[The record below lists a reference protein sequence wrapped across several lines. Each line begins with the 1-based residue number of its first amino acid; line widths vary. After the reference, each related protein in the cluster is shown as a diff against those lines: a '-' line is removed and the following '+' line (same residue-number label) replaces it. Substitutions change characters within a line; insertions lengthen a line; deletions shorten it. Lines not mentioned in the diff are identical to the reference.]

1 MATRPL
7 AVHTDADPER
17 VAAALETK
25 LLGEA
30 GIDVRGRRCRSEEEV
45 IELASQADV
54 ILNGLVPIT
63 RRILESVGRCKA
75 VARYGVGYD
84 NVDLEAATEQGI
96 AVIHVPDYCAE
107 EVSNHVMAFLLAW
120 AKQLV
125 PFDSAIH
132 QGEWDHRFVPKVQ
145 SVHQQTLGI
154 VGVGRIGIA
163 VADKARAFSMHVV
176 AYDPYVPPEAL
187 AERGVESA
195 SLEEV
200 LAQSDYVSIHAPLTP
215 ATQHLIGVEQL
226 KAMKET
232 AFLINTS
239 RGPVVDE
246 AALVQA
252 LQEGWIAG
260 AGLDVFESEPLPADS
275 PLRAMANV
283 VMTPHTAS
291 QSPLATIRLRT
302 RIAEEVVR
310 ALNGEFPL
318 NVANPAVKAKARLF
332 ARN

>member
-1 MATRPL
+1 MTGTKPASFKPASSKLGPSKPGPSKIGGGATRNPRIMLIHNPAAGRGRTRLQTTLARLRSLGSVPEVWATARRGEAEALARAAVERGYDLVVAAGGDGTVNEVINGLAANGPTGSRLPL
-7 AVHTDADPER
+7 A
-17 VAAALETK
+17 
-25 LLGEA
+25 LLPLGTA
-30 GIDVRGRRCRSEEEV
+30 NVLA
-45 IELASQADV
+45 IEIGLDLA
-54 ILNGLVPIT
+54 
-63 RRILESVGRCKA
+63 
-75 VARYGVGYD
+75 
-84 NVDLEAATEQGI
+84 
-96 AVIHVPDYCAE
+96 
-107 EVSNHVMAFLLAW
+107 
-120 AKQLV
+120 
-125 PFDSAIH
+125 
-132 QGEWDHRFVPKVQ
+132 
-145 SVHQQTLGI
+145 
-154 VGVGRIGIA
+154 
-163 VADKARAFSMHVV
+163 
-176 AYDPYVPPEAL
+176 PEAL

-260 AGLDVFESEPLPADS
+260 AGLDVFESEPLPAGS

>member
-63 RRILESVGRCKA
+63 RKILEAVGRCKA

-84 NVDLEAATEQGI
+84 NVDLDAATEQGI

-187 AERGVESA
+187 A
-195 SLEEV
+195 
-200 LAQSDYVSIHAPLTP
+200 QSDYVTIHAPLTP
-215 ATQHLIGVEQL
+215 ATQHLIGVEEL

>member
-30 GIDVRGRRCRSEEEV
+30 GVDVTGRRCRSDDEV
-45 IELASQADV
+45 IELAAQADI

-63 RRILESVGRCKA
+63 RKVLEAVERCKA

-84 NVDLEAATEQGI
+84 NVDIQAATEQGI

-125 PFDSAIH
+125 PFDSATH
-132 QGEWDHRFVPKVQ
+132 QGRWDYRLVPKVQ
-145 SVHQQTLGI
+145 SVREQTLGI
-154 VGVGRIGIA
+154 VGVGRIGMA
-163 VADKARAFSMHVV
+163 VARKARAFAMDVV
-176 AYDPYVPPEAL
+176 AYDPYMAPEVL
-187 AERGVESA
+187 EAEGITA
-195 SLEEV
+195 CSLEEG
-200 LAQSDYVSIHAPLTP
+200 LARSDYVSIHTPLTP
-215 ATQHLIGVEQL
+215 ETRHLIGAEQL
-226 KAMKET
+226 KAMKKT

-246 AALVQA
+246 AALAQA

-260 AGLDVFESEPLPADS
+260 AGLDVFEREPLPADS
-275 PLRAMANV
+275 PLRTMANV
-283 VMTPHTAS
+283 IMTPHTAS
-291 QSPLATIRLRT
+291 QSPVANAVLRR
-302 RIAEEVVR
+302 RIAEEVLRVLR
-310 ALNGEFPL
+310 GEFPL
-318 NVANPAVKAKARLF
+318 NVANPAVKQNARLF
-332 ARN
+332 AAR